1 MRAAHSADVL
11 ELDGIVK
18 RFDGAPALDGA
29 SLTVPA
35 GTLHAVLGENGA
47 GKTTLMRVAFG
58 LVRPD
63 AGRLRVHGAVRD
75 FASPAEAIAAG
86 VGMVHQH
93 FTIVPAMTVAENVA
107 LGGRGP
113 YRVHEAAARVRA
125 VGTATGLV
133 LEPEMRAGQ
142 LPVAAQQRLEIV
154 KALARAARL
163 LILDEPG
170 AVLSPAEADDLL
182 AWLRQWVDGGSA
194 EGPRSAVLVT
204 HKLRDVLRYADAV
217 TVLRRGRTV
226 LTSPTV
232 GLSEGRLTAAMLGDQ
247 GVPVEPVDVGS
258 AGGTPTVISPK
269 TSVHPAPGSIVAQ
282 ARSVCAVDE
291 RGVERVREASFAV
304 HGGEVVGVAAVEGSG
319 QHELLRL
326 LAGRLTPSRGTL
338 KRPADVAFIPEDRHR
353 DALLL
358 EASLVENVAL
368 RGAGARR
375 GRVRWRSFTAY
386 TRALVQTFDVRGGRD
401 GTKAGTLSGG
411 NQQKLV
417 VAREVG
423 DTDAMPALIVAENP
437 TRGLDIRAAAA
448 VRTRL
453 RAARDQGACVV
464 LYSSDLD
471 EVLTLADRVLVVYD
485 GRVYPAAVDRVVVGQ
500 LMLGAGTDAM
510 LAAQ

>member
-1 MRAAHSADVL
+1 M
-11 ELDGIVK
+11 LDGIVK
-18 RFDGAPALDGA
+18 RFDGVPALDGA
-29 SLTVPA
+29 SLAVPA

-63 AGRLRVHGAVRD
+63 AGRMRVHGAVRH
-75 FASPAEAIAAG
+75 FTSSAEAIAAG

-113 YRVHEAAARVRA
+113 YRVREAAARVRA
-125 VGTATGLV
+125 VGTATGLT
-133 LEPEMRAGQ
+133 LEPDTRAGH
-142 LPVAAQQRLEIV
+142 LSVAAQQRLEIV

-170 AVLSPAEADDLL
+170 AVLSPAEADDLF
-182 AWLRQWVDGGSA
+182 AWLRQWVDGGTREA
-194 EGPRSAVLVT
+194 PRSAVLVT
-204 HKLRDVLRYADAV
+204 HKLRDALRYADAV
-217 TVLRRGRTV
+217 TVLRRGSTV
-226 LTSPTV
+226 LAAPAPGV
-232 GLSEGRLTAAMLGDQ
+232 SEERLAVAMLGEQ
-247 GVPVEPVDVGS
+247 GAPIEPVDVGLAERAPAATS
-258 AGGTPTVISPK
+258 PTAGVPPM
-269 TSVHPAPGSIVAQ
+269 PGPVVAR
-282 ARSVCAVDE
+282 ARGVCAVDA
-291 RGVERVREASFAV
+291 RGIVRVREASFV
-304 HGGEVVGVAAVEGSG
+304 VRGGEIVGVAAVEGSG

-326 LAGRLTPSRGTL
+326 LAGRLTPSGGTL
-338 KRPADVAFIPEDRHR
+338 DRPADVAFIPEDRHR

-375 GRVRWRSFTAY
+375 GRVRWRSFAEY
-386 TRALVQTFDVRGGRD
+386 TRSLVQAFDVRGGRD
-401 GTKAGTLSGG
+401 TTTAGALSGG

-423 DTDAMPALIVAENP
+423 DRGAIPILIVAENP

-448 VRTRL
+448 VRARL
-453 RAARDQGACVV
+453 RGARDQGACVV

-471 EVLTLADRVLVVYD
+471 EVLTLATRVLVVYD
-485 GRVYPAAVDRVVVGQ
+485 GRVYPAPADRVVVGP
-500 LMLGAGTDAM
+500 LMLGAGTGTM
-510 LAAQ
+510 LPAN